1 MATWRL
7 SRLQQR
13 ILRWLAVD
21 HQRTKGLIVSSHED
35 RVKALREDKSN
46 ISRSLRTLE
55 ARGWLMIGRSP
66 GGKAQHVTLTSEGA
80 QRASEMTKKL

>member
-1 MATWRL
+1 MGTWRL
-7 SRLQQR
+7 SRLQPR

-21 HQRTKGLIVSSHED
+21 HQRTKGRIVSRHED
-35 RVKALREDKSN
+35 LVKALREDKSN

-66 GGKAQHVTLTSEGA
+66 GGKAQHVTLTSEDA